1 VAQVTV
7 ASGARSEP
15 RIASCEP
22 RRRFWACERGAELVE
37 FAFVFPT
44 LLLVMLGII
53 DFGFLFQRYEI
64 VTNAAREGARV
75 AILPGYQ
82 TADVQARVNQY
93 LTAGGLTPTDP
104 VTVGAQA
111 LSVGSQCITVKPVT
125 VAYQHQFLFLGPIVG
140 LMNFVGGSGT
150 LTHKT
155 LHATSSMRSE
165 LAAGACP

>member
-1 VAQVTV
+1 MTV

-22 RRRFWACERGAELVE
+22 RRRFWTCERGAELVE
-37 FAFVFPT
+37 FAFVFPM

-104 VTVGAQA
+104 VTVGAAQA

-140 LMNFVGGSGT
+140 LMSFVGGSGT